1 MEADNKYT
9 IITTYVK
16 YGQHIQHVKKED
28 VRKMCEWQK
37 ENFKFQKSRFSNTK
51 NVHMQIE
58 VVNNQTGEIRE
69 FWNSQDNKIN
79 F

>member
-1 MEADNKYT
+1 MDAEEKYT
-9 IITTYVK
+9 IITTWVK
-16 YGQHIQHVKKED
+16 YGQHIQKVDKQY
-28 VRKMCEWQK
+28 VRKICECEK
-37 ENFKFQKSRFSNTK
+37 SKFEFEKKHYANTR

-69 FWNSQDNKIN
+69 FWNSQDNKLN